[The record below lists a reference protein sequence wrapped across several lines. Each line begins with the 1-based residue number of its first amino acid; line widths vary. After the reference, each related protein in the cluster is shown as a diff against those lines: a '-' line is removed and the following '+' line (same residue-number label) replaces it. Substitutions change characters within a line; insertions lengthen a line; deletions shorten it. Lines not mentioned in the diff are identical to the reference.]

1 MRNIKPDLRILL
13 FEITQKCNAKCD
25 HCGSRCDINSEE
37 NLTKEEILGV
47 FRDVKENIGT
57 DCMIN
62 ISGGEPL
69 MRRDLFEIMEEASQ
83 MGFDWGMVT
92 NGVLI
97 NDNVIAKMKKSGMK
111 TITVSLDGLAE
122 THESLRH
129 LPGSFDII
137 LKNLEKLKKAD
148 FLDVVQVT
156 FTSNKKNYKD
166 FPKLYEILDSI
177 GVDSVRTSFIDPIGR
192 AEDNKDLLLDRKEMQ
207 YLINFTN
214 RINKMGRT
222 SIVWGCC
229 HFLNN
234 KLDKRKFACF
244 TGIWSASILYN
255 GDIFVC
261 PNVPRR
267 PELIQGNIR
276 KDKFSEVWKNKY
288 EWFRNK
294 PLPDKCKE
302 CKYRDRCDGDSVH
315 TMDFD
320 KNEPKFCYKDIFDI
334 RKPEYLNYLERK
346 YGKFRIISVDSE
358 EPADDIFIEP
368 EAYEDMRRIFHMGKK
383 SPLSMYEQQVG
394 LVGFKIDND
403 YVIKYVFPS
412 ETKVVAAD
420 LAIFKPGTVSHAEH
434 ETETIKKN
442 FKFSDDRD
450 DYICKGLRFLG
461 FAHSHPVQKEL
472 CYSVGDEI
480 IHRRLVKKYG
490 DYIGILINPS
500 DDLIGAYYGTKIKQ
514 GNLKII
520 REASDEKEDI

>member
-37 NLTKEEILGV
+37 ILTKEEILGV
-47 FRDVKENIGT
+47 FRDVKKNIGT
-57 DCMIN
+57 NVMIN

-69 MRRDLFEIMEEASQ
+69 MRKDLFEIMEEASA
-83 MGFDWGMVT
+83 MGFDWGMVS

-97 NDNVIAKMKKSGMK
+97 NDSVIAKMKKSGMK
-111 TITVSLDGLAE
+111 TITVSIDGMRE
-122 THESLRH
+122 NHENLRH

-137 LKNLEKLKKAD
+137 INNIKKLLAAD

-166 FPKLYEILDSI
+166 FPALYELLDSI
-177 GVDSVRTSFIDPIGR
+177 GVDSIRTSFIDPIGR
-192 AEDNKDLLLDRKEMQ
+192 AEDNKELLLGRREMMQ
-207 YLINFTN
+207 LINYTN
-214 RINKMGRT
+214 KINRQKRT
-222 SIVWGCC
+222 PIIWGCC
-229 HFLNN
+229 HFLGN
-234 KLDKRKFACF
+234 KLNNREFECF

-267 PELIQGNIR
+267 PELIQGNIK
-276 KDKFSEVWKNKY
+276 KDLFSEVWKNKY

-294 PLPDKCKE
+294 PLPEKCRE
-302 CKYRDRCDGDSVH
+302 CKYREKCDGDSVH

-320 KNEPKFCYKDIFDI
+320 RNEPKFCYKDIFDI
-334 RKPEYLNYLERK
+334 RKEEYLSYLERK
-346 YGKFRIISVDSE
+346 YDKFNIVSVDSD

-368 EAYEDMRRIFHMGKK
+368 EAYEDIKRIFHMGKK
-383 SPLSMYEQQVG
+383 NPLSMYEQQVG

-412 ETKVVAAD
+412 ETKVLAAD
-420 LAIFKPGTVSHAEH
+420 LAVFKSNTVKHAEY
-434 ETETIKKN
+434 TAKIIKDN
-442 FKFSDDRD
+442 FPLSDDKD
-450 DYICKGLRFLG
+450 DYVCKGLKFLG
-461 FAHSHPVQKEL
+461 FAHSHPIQKDL

-480 IHRRLVKKYG
+480 IHRHLVKKFG
-490 DYIGILINPS
+490 DYLGILINPS
-500 DDLIGAYYGTKIKQ
+500 EDLIGVYYGKEIKQ

-520 REASDEKEDI
+520 EVG